1 MRVKQADDSPIRVY
15 VVFGNPRALFGG
27 PGRIVFYSV
36 GNEEPDGYAASSHV
50 SGRIHI
56 GAILVIGCSAT
67 PPTAPDAAPIDPGTL
82 PAAGTPVKGRIA
94 GAGGHQGAGA
104 VSLTVVDGQALLEF
118 GADFGVSGVPGPFV
132 YVNTTNNA
140 NTGTPLRVA
149 ALQRNSGAQRYAFQ
163 VPVGVSYTWVLV
175 WCDPFNT
182 PVAEASIAA
191 TP

>member
-1 MRVKQADDSPIRVY
+1 MIAT
-15 VVFGNPRALFGG
+15 
-27 PGRIVFYSV
+27 GRYLI
-36 GNEEPDGYAASSHV
+36 A
-50 SGRIHI
+50 
-56 GAILVIGCSAT
+56 GAILVAGCSAT
-67 PPTAPDAAPIDPGTL
+67 PPTAPDAEPVHPGT
-82 PAAGTPVKGRIA
+82 PPPAGTPGQGRFG

-104 VSLTVVDGQALLEF
+104 VSLTIVDGQALLEF
-118 GADFGVSGVPGPFV
+118 GADFGVSRVPGPFV

-149 ALQRNSGAQRYAFQ
+149 ALQRNSGAQRYAFKI
-163 VPVGVSYTWVLV
+163 PAGVSYSWVLV